1 MANHPNRSRTTSPA
15 VKPSKQFIE
24 NFKLCMEFY
33 EVDME
38 EAKYERDRCLAN
50 MYDADRCY
58 SVIAAGIR
66 GIRNGDV
73 QMEKSTVV
81 QR

>member
-1 MANHPNRSRTTSPA
+1 MSKQI
-15 VKPSKQFIE
+15 KPSKQFME

-33 EVDME
+33 EVDIE

-50 MYDADRCY
+50 MYDAERCY

-66 GIRNGDV
+66 GVRN
-73 QMEKSTVV
+73 E
-81 QR
+81 

>member
-1 MANHPNRSRTTSPA
+1 M
-15 VKPSKQFIE
+15 KPSKQFIE

-50 MYDADRCY
+50 MCDAERCY
-58 SVIAAGIR
+58 SVIAAGVR
-66 GIRNGDV
+66 GLRD
-73 QMEKSTVV
+73 E
-81 QR
+81 

>member
-1 MANHPNRSRTTSPA
+1 MSNHQSHNRACRP
-15 VKPSKQFIE
+15 VKKPSKQFIE
-24 NFKLCMEFY
+24 NFKLCMKYY
-33 EVDME
+33 EVDIE
-38 EAKYERDRCLAN
+38 EARYERDRCLAN
-50 MYDADRCY
+50 MYDAERCY

>member
-1 MANHPNRSRTTSPA
+1 MISDIANHRHQPGAKSQVA
-15 VKPSKQFIE
+15 KPSKQFME

-50 MYDADRCY
+50 MYDAERCY
-58 SVIAAGIR
+58 SVVAAGIR
-66 GIRNGDV
+66 GNTN
-73 QMEKSTVV
+73 E
-81 QR
+81 

>member
-1 MANHPNRSRTTSPA
+1 M
-15 VKPSKQFIE
+15 E

-50 MYDADRCY
+50 MYDAERCY
-58 SVIAAGIR
+58 SAVAAWIGGI
-66 GIRNGDV
+66 
-73 QMEKSTVV
+73 KS
-81 QR
+81 